1 MPRYAEAVESR
12 FALQPRVRKGQRM
25 RKFAS
30 VLMLC
35 AATMCFTG
43 CAWRNTG
50 PCYGIGCPSFATS
63 GSAPAKNTASVNDP
77 ASKSKGN
84 KNAQAQNTQVTKSKP
99 AQPQANSGQ

>member
-1 MPRYAEAVESR
+1 MPRYAEAVENR
-12 FALQPRVRKGQRM
+12 FALQPRVRKGQGM

-63 GSAPAKNTASVNDP
+63 ASAPAKNTGSVNDP
-77 ASKSKGN
+77 ASKSQRN
-84 KNAQAQNTQVTKSKP
+84 KKAQTQNTQVSKTKP
-99 AQPQANSGQ
+99 AQPPANSGQ

>member
-1 MPRYAEAVESR
+1 MPRYMQAVETR

-35 AATMCFTG
+35 AAAMCFTG

-50 PCYGIGCPSFATS
+50 PCYGIGCPAFATS
-63 GSAPAKNTASVNDP
+63 ASAPAKNTASVNDP
-77 ASKSKGN
+77 ASKSQRN
-84 KNAQAQNTQVTKSKP
+84 KKAQAQNTPATNAKP